1 MIQLDTSALIA
12 ALCGSKPEQSALR
25 TYIDGGEPIFL
36 SAPVL
41 YEWLR
46 GPRKAEELKIQ
57 EDLFPGY
64 LSIPF
69 GANEAEIAAVV
80 YRKLKRP
87 RGRQTDIAIAACA
100 ITHKAKLW
108 TLNSGDF
115 ADIPNLE
122 LARL

>member
-12 ALCGSKPEQSALR
+12 ALCGSRHEQSALR
-25 TYIDGGEPIFL
+25 SWIDEGEPIFL

-57 EDLFPGY
+57 EDLFPSY

-69 GANEAEIAAVV
+69 GADEAEIAVRI

-87 RGRQTDIAIAACA
+87 RNRQTDIAIAACA
-100 ITHKAKLW
+100 MTHKAKLW
-108 TLNSGDF
+108 TLNPEDF
-115 ADIPNLE
+115 ADIPSLE
-122 LARL
+122 LAR

>member
-1 MIQLDTSALIA
+1 VIQLDTSALIA
-12 ALCGSKPEQSALR
+12 ALCGSRPEQSTLR
-25 TYIDGGEPIFL
+25 KHIDEVEPIFL

-57 EDLFPGY
+57 EDLFPSA
-64 LSIPF
+64 LAMAF
-69 GANEAEIAAVV
+69 GPDEAEIAAAL

-100 ITHKAKLW
+100 ITQGARLW
-108 TLNSGDF
+108 TLNPEDF
-115 ADIPNLE
+115 DDIPNLQ
-122 LARL
+122 LVV